1 MIKRFLSRYSFSYP
15 RTIVYML
22 QSSEY
27 NIHDYLSWYFKV
39 SDFKKVEVRKKF
51 SKTAKGLLLL
61 VCAWVIVILSFILID
76 NLLLALLLFPYIL
89 AYGIIIPLLLIKLI
103 QLPIEHYLLFKT
115 KTKIKNHKAFKIA
128 IAGSFGKTTMREI
141 LKTVLSEGK
150 IVSAPKDSYNTP
162 LGISKFVEGL
172 SGDEEIII
180 FELGEYY
187 PGDIRQLCDII
198 NPNMGIITGI
208 NEAHLKRFKTIDNT
222 VKTIYELGEYLD
234 FLYVNG
240 DSPLALDSARKTD
253 IIYSS
258 SGMGTNLVLDAK
270 TDLNGLSFKFRNSD
284 FKSKL
289 LGVHQIGPLVC
300 AIEIALSLGL
310 SMEQIQKGIAKTK
323 PFSHR
328 LEPKTDS
335 SGVIIIDDS
344 YNGNPDG
351 VRVAIDF
358 LKNISGRRFYIT
370 PGLVEMGAKTKE
382 VHLEIGKMLALA
394 GIEHV
399 VLIRNSVTSYIEEG
413 LKDNDFKGE
422 LIWFDS
428 ALEAYNSIPSITI
441 SGDIVLLQNDWPDQ
455 YL

>member
-1 MIKRFLSRYSFSYP
+1 
-15 RTIVYML
+15 ML

-51 SKTAKGLLLL
+51 NKTLKGLLLL
-61 VCAWVIVILSFILID
+61 VCAWVIIILSFILID

-103 QLPIEHYLLFKT
+103 QLPIEYYLLSKT

-208 NEAHLKRFKTIDNT
+208 NEAHLKRFKTIDST

-234 FLYVNG
+234 SIYVNG
-240 DSPLALDSARKTD
+240 DSSLALDSARKTD

>member
-1 MIKRFLSRYSFSYP
+1 
-15 RTIVYML
+15 ML

-51 SKTAKGLLLL
+51 NKTLKGLLLL
-61 VCAWVIVILSFILID
+61 VCAWVIIILSFILID

-103 QLPIEHYLLFKT
+103 QLPIEYYLLSKT

-441 SGDIVLLQNDWPDQ
+441 SGDVVLLQNDWPDQ

>member
-51 SKTAKGLLLL
+51 NKTLKGLLLL
-61 VCAWVIVILSFILID
+61 VCAWVIIILSFILID

-103 QLPIEHYLLFKT
+103 QLPIEYYLLSKT

-234 FLYVNG
+234 SLYVNG

-289 LGVHQIGPLVC
+289 LGIHQIGPLVC

-310 SMEQIQKGIAKTK
+310 SMEQIQKGVAKTK

-358 LKNISGRRFYIT
+358 LKSISGRRFYIT

-394 GIEHV
+394 KIEHI
-399 VLIRNSVTSYIEEG
+399 VLIRNSVTGYIEEG

-441 SGDIVLLQNDWPDQ
+441 SGDVVLLQNDWPDQ

>member
-61 VCAWVIVILSFILID
+61 VCAWVIIILSFILID

-103 QLPIEHYLLFKT
+103 QLPIEYYLLSKT

-208 NEAHLKRFKTIDNT
+208 NEAHLKRFKTIDST

-234 FLYVNG
+234 SIYVNG
-240 DSPLALDSARKTD
+240 DSSLALDSARKTD

-310 SMEQIQKGIAKTK
+310 SMEQIQKGVAKTK

-328 LEPKTDS
+328 LEPKTDP
-335 SGVIIIDDS
+335 SGVVIIDDS

-358 LKNISGRRFYIT
+358 LKSISGRRFYIT

-394 GIEHV
+394 KIEHI

-441 SGDIVLLQNDWPDQ
+441 SGDVVLLQNDWPDQ

>member
-1 MIKRFLSRYSFSYP
+1 
-15 RTIVYML
+15 
-22 QSSEY
+22 
-27 NIHDYLSWYFKV
+27 
-39 SDFKKVEVRKKF
+39 
-51 SKTAKGLLLL
+51 
-61 VCAWVIVILSFILID
+61 
-76 NLLLALLLFPYIL
+76 
-89 AYGIIIPLLLIKLI
+89 
-103 QLPIEHYLLFKT
+103 
-115 KTKIKNHKAFKIA
+115 
-128 IAGSFGKTTMREI
+128 
-141 LKTVLSEGK
+141 
-150 IVSAPKDSYNTP
+150 
-162 LGISKFVEGL
+162 
-172 SGDEEIII
+172 
-180 FELGEYY
+180 
-187 PGDIRQLCDII
+187 
-198 NPNMGIITGI
+198 MGIITGI

-234 FLYVNG
+234 SLYVNG